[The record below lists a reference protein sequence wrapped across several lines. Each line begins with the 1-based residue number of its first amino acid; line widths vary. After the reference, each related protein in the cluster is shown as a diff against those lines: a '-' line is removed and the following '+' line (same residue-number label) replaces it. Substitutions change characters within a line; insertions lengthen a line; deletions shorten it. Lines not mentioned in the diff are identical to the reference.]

1 MCVCLFTLVLWT
13 LHNYFCL
20 DVCYLKDWSPN
31 KQGTVWR
38 SAHAVVLPSRWCIA
52 NIYLPET
59 TGSSRSI
66 SKMLLRGKRCVYICD
81 YHFDPSPPH
90 QAIQS
95 TNEGR
100 HTTSRFLLW
109 TYTAHLELFVSF
121 KLSGHCGGHMVPI
134 ENSLLPSGHISVSL
148 WFKTETKR
156 GFSSPSSPLS
166 SCLLSFVF
174 SSPSWN
180 NLHQQEELQFSFCF
194 VPYLYW
200 SAVKVILHLIITI
213 LPRKRLTL
221 GTRKWLWRRGGAVL
235 CFRSH
240 MLKKK
245 KKKANKPKN
254 TLPLNEPFV
263 SQGTSS

>member
-1 MCVCLFTLVLWT
+1 MMFISVPKSDLVLHWLQRTYKVPRDQSGLSSQTPEAEELLIVCVCVCLFTLVLWT

-90 QAIQS
+90 EAIQS

-109 TYTAHLELFVSF
+109 IYTAHLELFVSF

-156 GFSSPSSPLS
+156 GFSPPLLSPQLLSPLF
-166 SCLLSFVF
+166 CVFLS
-174 SSPSWN
+174 
-180 NLHQQEELQFSFCF
+180 
-194 VPYLYW
+194 
-200 SAVKVILHLIITI
+200 IL
-213 LPRKRLTL
+213 K
-221 GTRKWLWRRGGAVL
+221 
-235 CFRSH
+235 
-240 MLKKK
+240 
-245 KKKANKPKN
+245 
-254 TLPLNEPFV
+254 
-263 SQGTSS
+263 